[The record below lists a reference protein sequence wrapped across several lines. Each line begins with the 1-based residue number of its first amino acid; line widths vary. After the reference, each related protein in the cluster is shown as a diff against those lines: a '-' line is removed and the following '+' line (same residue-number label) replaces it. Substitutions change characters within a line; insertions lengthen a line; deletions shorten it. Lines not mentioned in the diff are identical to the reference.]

1 MIDSH
6 AHLTSD
12 EVYPQVDAVLERA
25 RAAGVKAVV
34 NICTDLVTLERGL
47 ELHKR
52 YPWVYNAASTTPHD
66 VEKEGEA
73 VFGAMAE
80 AARSKNLVAVGE
92 TGLDYHYAHSPREI
106 QHHFLRRY
114 LALAAECNLPVVIH
128 CREAFADFFSILDQ
142 AKTVKGVLHC
152 FTGTP
157 AEAMEVVERGWF
169 VSFSG
174 IVTFKKSESLR
185 EAARLVPLD
194 HLLIETDSPY
204 LAPQSQ
210 RGKQNEPAFLGET
223 ARLLAGLKGVTVEE
237 LILMTQNNAKKLF
250 HVHV

>member
-12 EVYPQVDAVLERA
+12 AIYPQVDAVLERA
-25 RAAGVKAVV
+25 RSAGITAII
-34 NICTDLVTLERGL
+34 NICTDLKTLQRGL

-73 VFGAMAE
+73 LFETMAE
-80 AARSKNLVAVGE
+80 AARSKQLVAVGE
-92 TGLDYHYAHSPREI
+92 TGLDYHYTHSPKDLQKE
-106 QHHFLRRY
+106 FLRRY

-142 AKTVKGVLHC
+142 AKPVRGVLHC
-152 FTGTP
+152 FTGSGE
-157 AEAMEVVERGWF
+157 EALEVVKRNWF

-174 IVTFKKSESLR
+174 IVTFKKSEELR
-185 EAARLVPLD
+185 EAARLVPLEN
-194 HLLIETDSPY
+194 LLIETDAPY
-204 LAPQSQ
+204 LAPQLH
-210 RGKQNEPAFLGET
+210 RGKQNEPSFLGET
-223 ARLLAGLKGVTVEE
+223 AKLLAELKQVSVEE
-237 LILMTQNNAKKLF
+237 MILMIHNNAKKLF
-250 HVHV
+250 YV